1 MNKAGMMPA
10 LLLEEIKLILH
21 ISKRQEP
28 EPLPY
33 PRTTSQQT
41 YRTKLLFIFY
51 FTILQ
56 QCLKSQVS
64 YILSKFVWIF

>member
-1 MNKAGMMPA
+1 MMPA

-28 EPLPY
+28 EPLTY
-33 PRTTSQQT
+33 PPTTSQQT

-56 QCLKSQVS
+56 QCLKSQV
-64 YILSKFVWIF
+64 